1 MSSSGTVSL
10 DRASTRSAAEP
21 LAGRPLFWRHRR
33 GRLRLGTRPLIMGIL
48 NVTPDSFSDGGRYAT
63 PDMAVARGLEIE
75 TEGADIIDIGGESTR
90 PGARE
95 TDGAEEIKRVIP
107 VIRAL
112 RRRTD
117 IPISVDTMKS
127 EVARQAL
134 DAGADIVNDVSA
146 CTRDSAMPGL
156 AAKSKAGVLLMHM
169 RGTPSDMQDA
179 PAYVDVAR
187 EVAASLRARANA
199 LQEQGVERESLALD
213 PGIGFGKTL
222 DHNLEL
228 LARLDDL
235 TAMGYPVAV
244 GLSRKSFIGTLTG
257 RDVNDRLAGSL
268 AALVFCML
276 RGAHILRVHDVQESR
291 DAVTV
296 ASALERIY
304 HGME

>member
-1 MSSSGTVSL
+1 
-10 DRASTRSAAEP
+10 
-21 LAGRPLFWRHRR
+21 
-33 GRLRLGTRPLIMGIL
+33 MGVL
-48 NVTPDSFSDGGRYAT
+48 NVTPDSFSDGGRYAS
-63 PDMAVARGLEIE
+63 PDLAVARGLEIE
-75 TEGADIIDIGGESTR
+75 AEGADIIDVGGESTR
-90 PGARE
+90 PGAGE
-95 TDGAEEIKRVIP
+95 TDVTDEIERVIP

-112 RRRTD
+112 RKRTD

-146 CTRDSAMPGL
+146 CTRDPAMPGL
-156 AAKSKAGVLLMHM
+156 AADSKAGVLLMHM
-169 RGTPSDMQDA
+169 RGTPRDMQHA
-179 PAYVDVAR
+179 PDYADVAR
-187 EVAASLRARANA
+187 EVVASLRARADA
-199 LQEQGVERESLALD
+199 LLERGVERERLAVD

-228 LARLDDL
+228 LARLNVL
-235 TAMGYPVAV
+235 TATGYPVVV

-276 RGAHILRVHDVQESR
+276 RGARILRVHDVRESR

-296 ASALERIY
+296 ASALERTC